1 MHNYQKDFISWALNC
16 GVLKFG
22 EFRLKSGRISPYFF
36 NTGLF
41 NSGAK
46 LGQLGQFYAQA
57 LIQSG
62 IKPDILYGPAY
73 KGIPLVC
80 STSIAYASLTKED
93 IPFAFNRKE
102 VKDHGEGGN
111 LVGASL
117 QGHVLIV
124 DDVISAGT
132 SVRES
137 IDIITSTGATPAGV
151 LIALDRQEKGQN
163 NVSAISEVQE
173 QFAMPVI
180 AIITL
185 ANIIEYLTFNVNNN
199 GFLSAGVT
207 MSEMVVEQHTGQP
220 GVTGETPLVDAIQAY
235 RRLYGTE

>member
-1 MHNYQKDFISWALNC
+1 MLDYQKDFISCALDC

-22 EFRLKSGRISPYFF
+22 EFLLKSGRTSPYFF

-41 NSGAK
+41 NTGAQLGK
-46 LGQLGQFYAQA
+46 LGHFYAQA

-73 KGIPLVC
+73 KGIPLV
-80 STSIAYASLTKED
+80 STTSIAFAQITGAD

-102 VKDHGEGGN
+102 AKDHGEGGS
-111 LVGASL
+111 LVGAPL
-117 QGHVLIV
+117 QGKVVIL
-124 DDVISAGT
+124 DDVITAGT

-137 IDIITSTGATPAGV
+137 VDIIRNAGATPAGV

-163 NVSAISEVQE
+163 NSSAIQEVQD
-173 QFAMPVI
+173 QFSIPVI

-185 ANIIEYLTFNVNNN
+185 ANIIDYLT
-199 GFLSAGVT
+199 A
-207 MSEMVVEQHTGQP
+207 
-220 GVTGETPLVDAIQAY
+220 DASDQLNAIKDYQ
-235 RRLYGTE
+235 RLYGI